1 MPNWCT
7 NNIHISNKDKSKIDS
22 LVKVLED
29 DNGIFN
35 HLCPIPEELQETTS
49 PNTENAALMIEK
61 YGYSDWYD
69 WSVNNWG
76 TKWDADVNSWER
88 EGDNDVYIGFNTAWC
103 PPIELYDKLTA
114 EGWQINGTYIEEGM
128 AFVGE
133 YVYGVENYYEYSD
146 ATSDTILDFVP
157 EHLNEEYG
165 IGDFM
170 SEWEE
175 ENEE

>member
-1 MPNWCT
+1 MPNWCD
-7 NNIHISNKDKSKIDS
+7 NNVHISNKDSKKIDA
-22 LVKVLED
+22 LVKVLEENKD
-29 DNGIFN
+29 VFN
-35 HLCPIPEELQETTS
+35 HLCPMPEELRSTTS
-49 PNTENAALMIEK
+49 PNTDNAALMTEK

-76 TKWDADVNSWER
+76 TKWDADVHSWER
-88 EGDNDVYIGFNTAWC
+88 DGDNDVYMSFNTAWC

-114 EGWQINGTYIEEGM
+114 EGWEINGTYIEEGM
-128 AFVGE
+128 GFVGE
-133 YVYGVENYYEYSD
+133 YVYGVDNYYEYGD

-165 IGDFM
+165 IGAYM
-170 SEWEE
+170 KEWEE